1 MLLSLFLSLIVVVV
15 VVVVVVVT
23 HISVPPYIQSFSLP
37 QV

>member
-1 MLLSLFLSLIVVVV
+1 MLLSLFLSLIVV